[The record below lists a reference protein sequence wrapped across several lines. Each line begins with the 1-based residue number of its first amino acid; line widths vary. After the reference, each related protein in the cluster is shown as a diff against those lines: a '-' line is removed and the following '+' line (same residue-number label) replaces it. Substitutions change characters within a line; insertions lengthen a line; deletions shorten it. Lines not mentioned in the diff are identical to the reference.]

1 VEQRGWR
8 SWWSPRLLVEGR
20 SKSEVTRD
28 YGIFRRW
35 VITHVQWSLADGDAG
50 PGATITPPP

>member
-8 SWWSPRLLVEGR
+8 SWWSPWLLVEGR

-35 VITHVQWSLADGDAG
+35 VITQVQWSLADGDAG

>member
-1 VEQRGWR
+1 
-8 SWWSPRLLVEGR
+8 LLVEGR